1 MMAVR
6 QEPPPLRGI
15 MPSANGRPAYDEVSE
30 KDLEMARRM
39 YQKGYGV
46 SQLSV
51 KFGRDRKAIKLWVEG
66 LERGPRTR
74 CMSEPWEREA
84 ACRLAAEGVGL
95 TEIARR
101 MKRSEGT
108 VAYWLEG
115 MERPEKPAGE
125 TDAQRKK
132 REASERA
139 EANRALRE
147 QRKAEALR
155 LYEEQP
161 ELSRLL
167 VARSVG
173 VSIGTL
179 NGWLTTA
186 GLELRTA
193 SSRKRS

>member
-1 MMAVR
+1 
-6 QEPPPLRGI
+6 

-39 YQKGYGV
+39 YEKGYGV
-46 SQLSV
+46 GQLAV

-66 LERGPRTR
+66 LEKGPTTR

-84 ACRLAAEGVGL
+84 ACKMAAEGVGL

-101 MKRSEGT
+101 MKRCEGT
-108 VAYWLEG
+108 VAYWIRDVD
-115 MERPEKPAGE
+115 RPASPAE
-125 TDAQRKK
+125 TDAQRRD

-139 EANRALRE
+139 EARRVLRE
-147 QRKAEALR
+147 QKKAEALR

-161 ELSRLL
+161 EMSRLL

-179 NGWLTTA
+179 NGWLTDA